1 MMKKNGLTYEDFIAL
16 AKKHYNAGGDGVVEC
31 WDKSVFDTYV
41 SMFGPIT
48 KRVAMSIIKA

>member
-1 MMKKNGLTYEDFIAL
+1 MKKTGISYEELIVL
-16 AKKHYNAGGDGVVEC
+16 AKKYYHEGGSGVVEC
-31 WDKSVFDTYV
+31 WDENTFNAYV